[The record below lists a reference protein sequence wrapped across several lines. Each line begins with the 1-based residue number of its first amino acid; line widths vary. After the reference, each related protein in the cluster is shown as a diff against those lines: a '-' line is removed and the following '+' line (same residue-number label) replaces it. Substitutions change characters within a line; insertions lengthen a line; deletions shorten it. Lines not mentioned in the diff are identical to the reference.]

1 MIILNEDPQITTL
14 NEMLMTAQDSLP
26 KDIESSIYYPK
37 LKTLLHS
44 EILSFC
50 KEQLELKSD
59 LNFLRM
65 EIGNTLSESEIRE
78 YLDSL
83 KLKYND
89 KEDSNVCLDYHIE
102 VTRVDYG
109 VPVFIVIKRGNNII
123 MKKFCFRFRKKS
135 VSQSLTDLTISGIP
149 LDSLKNTEGG
159 N

>member
-1 MIILNEDPQITTL
+1 MIILNEDPQIASL
-14 NEMLMTAQDSLP
+14 NEMFMTAQESLP
-26 KDIESSIYYPK
+26 KNIESSIYYPK
-37 LKTLLHS
+37 LKTLLHP

-50 KEQLELKSD
+50 KEQIELKAD

-65 EIGNTLSESEIRE
+65 EVGNTLSESEIRE

-89 KEDSNVCLDYHIE
+89 KDDSNICLDYHIE

-109 VPVFIVIKRGNNII
+109 VPVFVVIKRGNNII

-135 VSQSLTDLTISGIP
+135 VSDSLSGLTISGIP
-149 LDSLKNTEGG
+149 LDTLKNNGG
-159 N
+159 E